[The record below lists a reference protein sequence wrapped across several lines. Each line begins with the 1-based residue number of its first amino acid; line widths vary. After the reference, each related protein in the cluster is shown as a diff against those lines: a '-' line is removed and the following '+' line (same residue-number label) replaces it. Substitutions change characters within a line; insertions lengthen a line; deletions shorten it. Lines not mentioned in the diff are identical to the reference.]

1 MNTKNLYA
9 NSLVSAWEKVKGTFP
24 YEYVID
30 ENSSERSGYSI
41 YRSNIERYNYICDLG
56 DRLEVNLANGE
67 TVNIWILRDEH
78 NGTNQCRQKGA
89 LTGDMRNN

>member
-67 TVNIWILRDEH
+67 TVNIWILYREDI
-78 NGTNQCRQKGA
+78 
-89 LTGDMRNN
+89 